1 MDEQEKRRRICRFVN
16 HQQQNTDL
24 KQYEDIITTTIEN
37 TVPGKH
43 PRVFSDH
50 FSTDVLTHGEA
61 VKIGGALSRLKQ
73 LQPYGI
79 TVTQFRLFHG
89 RTVEASMDGENVLQR
104 HRGKRDRAGQS
115 RDKPK
120 QESAEGE

>member
-79 TVTQFRLFHG
+79 TVTQFRLFRG
-89 RTVEASMDGENVLQR
+89 QSVEASMDTENALQKQR
-104 HRGKRDRAGQS
+104 GRRGKRGKA
-115 RDKPK
+115 K
-120 QESAEGE
+120 QKSVKGGPAT